1 MFQRLTF
8 QHTRTRTVK
17 RKMDFSFVKSAGR
30 ILAVAAISLCAGN
43 ALAAESTASYEVG
56 SKGNASSNAG
66 TATVLEIT

>member
-1 MFQRLTF
+1 M
-8 QHTRTRTVK
+8 K
-17 RKMDFSFVKSAGR
+17 RMMEFSFARRV
-30 ILAVAAISLCAGN
+30 LAIAAVSLCVGN